1 MDTVMSTVRLSIT
14 GVTLFVLWWLRAR
27 RRSLFDYPGATL
39 ILSGVVFLMIG
50 ALVDVLGEPLA
61 RFPFFAF
68 NNALIWYLIGE
79 ALLLAGIVRWMPAL
93 SSLRDS
99 EDLLRE
105 RHAALEHAIE
115 QQTRALRQEADEHRN
130 TAHHLK
136 FQKALMDCQIETS
149 LDGIAV
155 VSSDRRFLIFNAR
168 FVDMWRFPPHIV
180 EARSSEAALEFARE
194 VVVDP
199 VNFSEKIEYLYEHRG
214 DQSRDEVALKDGRVF
229 DRYSAPVTDEDG
241 AYLGRVWYYRD
252 VTEQKQAEA
261 NIFRLAH
268 HDHLTGLPNRIAFL
282 ERLDHAMKQAAR
294 SNRLVAV
301 MFLDLDRFKTIN
313 DTLGHDIGDHLLKA
327 AAERLSAC
335 VREGDTVTRLGGDEF
350 TIVLEN
356 LHDIRDAALVAQK
369 ILGALAQPFTV
380 KNHEVFVTTSI
391 GITVYPLDDGNSDT
405 LLRNADSAMYRAKEL
420 GRNNYQFYVSDM
432 NTKAAQR
439 LKMENNLRRA
449 LGRGEFALLY
459 QPRVELAT
467 GNVIGV
473 EALMRWKS
481 PELGLI
487 LPTEFIPILEETG
500 MILPIG
506 EWALRT
512 ACQQNRAWQDEGLP
526 PILMAVNLSARQ
538 FLQKNLVDIVA
549 DALKQSGLEAR
560 YLELEITEGT
570 LMDTTTLCSENL
582 QRLKEMGVQISIDDF
597 GTGYSSLSYLKKLPI
612 DTLKIDQSFIRDIT
626 DNSDGAAI
634 AAAIIAMAVS
644 LRLNVLA
651 EGVETDKQL
660 SFLCAQGCNEIQG
673 FSFSQPIEADAFAS
687 LMRNGH
693 HMKILKGLN
702 GYYVM

>member
-1 MDTVMSTVRLSIT
+1 MDMVLSTVRLSIT
-14 GVTLFVLWWLRAR
+14 GITLFALWWLRLR
-27 RRSLFDYPGATL
+27 RRSLFDYPGAML
-39 ILSGVVFLMIG
+39 ILSGVVLLMIG
-50 ALVDVLGEPLA
+50 ALFDILSGSIAPFPLSSATNVLVWYVVGEV
-61 RFPFFAF
+61 
-68 NNALIWYLIGE
+68 
-79 ALLLAGIVRWMPAL
+79 LLLVGLVRWMPAL
-93 SSLRDS
+93 SSLRES
-99 EDLLRE
+99 EDRLRE
-105 RHAALEHAIE
+105 QHASLERTVE
-115 QQTRALRQEADEHRN
+115 QQTQALRQEVDEHRD
-130 TAHHLK
+130 TAHHLR

-155 VSSDRRFLIFNAR
+155 VSSDRRFLVFNAR
-168 FVDMWRFPPHIV
+168 FVDMWRFPPQVV
-180 EARSSEAALEFARE
+180 EARSSEAALDFARE
-194 VVVDP
+194 LVVDP
-199 VNFSEKIEYLYEHRG
+199 ANFSEKIEYLYEHRG
-214 DQSRDEVALKDGRVF
+214 EHSRDEVALKDGRVF
-229 DRYSAPVTDEDG
+229 DRYSAPVTDDEG

-252 VTEQKQAEA
+252 VTEQKLAEA
-261 NIFRLAH
+261 DIFRLAH

-282 ERLDHAMKQAAR
+282 ERLDHAMKQATR
-294 SNRLVAV
+294 NNRLVAV

-313 DTLGHDIGDHLLKA
+313 DTLGHDVGDHLLKA
-327 AAERLSAC
+327 VAERLNAC

-356 LHDIRDAALVAQK
+356 LHEISDAALVAQK
-369 ILGALAQPFTV
+369 ILAALAQPFNV
-380 KNHEVFVTTSI
+380 KSHEVFVTTSI
-391 GITVYPLDDGNSDT
+391 GISVYPLDEGSCDN

-420 GRNNYQFYVSDM
+420 GRNNYQFYVADM
-432 NTKAAQR
+432 NVKAAQR
-439 LKMENNLRRA
+439 LTMENNLRRA

-467 GNVIGV
+467 GSIIGV

-500 MILPIG
+500 LILPIG

-512 ACQQNRAWQDEGLP
+512 ACRQNRAWQDEGLAP
-526 PILMAVNLSARQ
+526 VLMAVNLSARQ
-538 FLQKNLVDIVA
+538 FLQKNLVEIVA
-549 DALKQSGLEAR
+549 DALSQSGLEAR

-570 LMDTTTLCSENL
+570 LMDTTSLCSENL

-673 FSFSQPIEADAFAS
+673 FSFSQPIEANAFAS
-687 LMRNGH
+687 LMRAGH